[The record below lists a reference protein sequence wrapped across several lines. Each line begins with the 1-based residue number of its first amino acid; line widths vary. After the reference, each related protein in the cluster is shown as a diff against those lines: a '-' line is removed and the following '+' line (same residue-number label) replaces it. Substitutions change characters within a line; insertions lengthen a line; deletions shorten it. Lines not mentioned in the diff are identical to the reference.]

1 MYEGA
6 SVYKR
11 WEAEYIKLTLSVFFQ
26 HQPHKHKFPFF
37 KKKTLPQ
44 KGILNYLRPVFWG
57 YIPNKCQNLQFNKW
71 EIVLYPETFKGKY
84 LLPGWMGSLRRNQLK
99 TDRGSTGG
107 FLQKSIYCW
116 SYLSIGFCCK
126 VRGQLTWMKMALRY
140 NEIILNNWDIL
151 YLKDS

>member
-1 MYEGA
+1 MKA
-6 SVYKR
+6 PVYINDGKQNTLN
-11 WEAEYIKLTLSVFFQ
+11 WHCQSSFNTNLTSINFLFLR
-26 HQPHKHKFPFF
+26 
-37 KKKTLPQ
+37 KKTLPQ